1 MEIQEALNKLDTLQR
16 KMIAYN
22 HALGLIDYDGA
33 TAAPAGAAANRAETL
48 ALLSEE
54 SYKLSTG
61 DKTVALLD
69 NLHENIDSLDSVH
82 RRIVQ
87 NMYDEMNDMRR
98 VPMAE
103 YVEYQRLNAQSQ
115 DAWHQA
121 KEKDDYALFKPYL
134 EKMIAANRQLM
145 RYMKPDLPTYDAL
158 LDRYEKGL
166 TRARCDAF
174 FDTVRKELVPL
185 IHAVNAAPQVDDS
198 CLFGHFPIAEQRR
211 LSDYLAEN
219 ADLLKK
225 RTIAE
230 QLSRRLVEK
239 GLTRADV
246 ISAAGLNDIYAHQI
260 FAGKRRPSRDKVLCL
275 AFGMALTA
283 DETQTLIKDCGY
295 AVLYAKD
302 RRDSIILYAL
312 YNRQNLMKLNEALY
326 DEGERLVE

>member
-1 MEIQEALNKLDTLQR
+1 M
-16 KMIAYN
+16 
-22 HALGLIDYDGA
+22 
-33 TAAPAGAAANRAETL
+33 
-48 ALLSEE
+48 
-54 SYKLSTG
+54 
-61 DKTVALLD
+61 
-69 NLHENIDSLDSVH
+69 
-82 RRIVQ
+82 
-87 NMYDEMNDMRR
+87 
-98 VPMAE
+98 
-103 YVEYQRLNAQSQ
+103 Q
-115 DAWHQA
+115 D
-121 KEKDDYALFKPYL
+121 KEKEKTTEEL
-134 EKMIAANRQLM
+134 EKQLS
-145 RYMKPDLPTYDAL
+145 
-158 LDRYEKGL
+158 GL
-166 TRARCDAF
+166 
-174 FDTVRKELVPL
+174 
-185 IHAVNAAPQVDDS
+185 
-198 CLFGHFPIAEQRR
+198 GR
-211 LSDYLAEN
+211 LSDYLSEN

-283 DETQTLIKDCGY
+283 DETQTLLKDCGY